1 MCLEVVRSA
10 ILLYESR
17 RNSLDSTQPM
27 FFVKE
32 TWQKSARCFRR
43 KIVVVSGITSDVY
56 KLLFETNHKT
66 IGLEVRMGI
75 PTPIESSGEGGL
87 TAATARYQKC
97 CYLKVHN
104 GSAKTGH

>member
-1 MCLEVVRSA
+1 
-10 ILLYESR
+10 
-17 RNSLDSTQPM
+17 M

-32 TWQKSARCFRR
+32 IWQKSARYFRA
-43 KIVVVSGITSDVY
+43 KIVVVSGITNDVY

-66 IGLEVRMGI
+66 IGLEVRKRI
-75 PTPIESSGEGGL
+75 PTPMKSSGEGGL

-97 CYLKVHN
+97 CYPKVHN